1 MLEKS
6 KHGLIGCNFGEKV
19 NLTRL
24 YLQEIKIRVQY
35 IVEKYFL

>member
-24 YLQEIKIRVQY
+24 YLQEKTHC
-35 IVEKYFL
+35 